1 MLPKGPS
8 QHLALFRGT
17 MLEGDWQARGRTQLF
32 SAARVSCNNTL
43 NFPLKEKE

>member
-1 MLPKGPS
+1 VLPKGSS
-8 QHLALFRGT
+8 QHVAV
-17 MLEGDWQARGRTQLF
+17 LESDWRAIGGTQLF

>member
-1 MLPKGPS
+1 VLPKGSS
-8 QHLALFRGT
+8 QHLAL
-17 MLEGDWQARGRTQLF
+17 LESDWWAVGRTQLF

>member
-8 QHLALFRGT
+8 QHLAL
-17 MLEGDWQARGRTQLF
+17 LEGDWQARGRTQLF

>member
-1 MLPKGPS
+1 VLPKGFR
-8 QHLALFRGT
+8 QHLAL
-17 MLEGDWQARGRTQLF
+17 LQGDWRAVSGAQLF